1 MKKGIHPIKNNTIV
15 ITTKKN
21 SYQINS
27 IFNVNK
33 LKVTIDPSSHIIY
46 NRLLNINNAKENIN
60 LNRLRLFTIKK

>member
-1 MKKGIHPIKNNTIV
+1 MKKGIHPIRNNTIV